1 MTRSSDVN
9 RTTNHIVIQHLEHF
23 EFYFIWLQTL
33 TTHGLGPKSK
43 EVKIRTL
50 EKGQSYK
57 IECFMSFLYS
67 GHLTLVVSVQL
78 LVICLKSHKCHR
90 TPTGQP
96 NFKSYTLGAE
106 YPTNTLLLIQSM
118 SSRVE
123 AIFARFFHVLTICS
137 FGLSV
142 SWLPTQTLF
151 QLVMQSG
158 GKGICATN
166 KKNVG
171 NAHLL
176 MNRSARKYF
185 IRFIINS

>member
-1 MTRSSDVN
+1 
-9 RTTNHIVIQHLEHF
+9 
-23 EFYFIWLQTL
+23 
-33 TTHGLGPKSK
+33 
-43 EVKIRTL
+43 
-50 EKGQSYK
+50 
-57 IECFMSFLYS
+57 MSFLYS

-123 AIFARFFHVLTICS
+123 AIFARFFMFLIFALSGCPYHGFLRRHSFSSSCS
-137 FGLSV
+137 LEE
-142 SWLPTQTLF
+142 
-151 QLVMQSG
+151 
-158 GKGICATN
+158 KGFARRI